1 MEIKNLKKIRKNF
14 FKVEC
19 DYSNYLLALIINLVL
34 WR

>member
-1 MEIKNLKKIRKNF
+1 MNGNKKKIKNF